1 MHFRV
6 TYYNG
11 QPNIVDTDPQEWVVN
26 HVDDG
31 APTEEQVIEAL
42 DIDYQPDRGDHIH
55 IEDCP
60 VIKIGDGPD
69 EGRFTGLSRAQ
80 LIAELTT
87 I

>member
-1 MHFRV
+1 MSHFRV
-6 TYYNG
+6 T
-11 QPNIVDTDPQEWVVN
+11 QWIVN
-26 HVDDG
+26 HVD
-31 APTEEQVIEAL
+31 EEQVIEAL
-42 DIDYQPDRGDHIH
+42 DIDYQPERGDHIH

-69 EGRFTGLSRAQ
+69 EGRFTGLRAQ